1 MHGIDRHRIVPVKA
15 GCAVAEVRQRVVHKS
30 GAVDALCADVLLSQW
45 LIAGTEPVLAIC
57 LPIRLTAKRSARS
70 PQIQH
75 KTDLQNAGCRLHEV
89 HKATSHLRA
98 LPASVRNTHIWWL
111 SAFISTICGGTVVVC
126 VVVSGVVVVVLM
138 VVVSGGIVVCTVV
151 SCIAVVSV

>member
-1 MHGIDRHRIVPVKA
+1 MVRCLPIRCQRCGLVGRNNIANRHILLGNGIHDLLIITVKDRNI
-15 GCAVAEVRQRVVHKS
+15 G
-30 GAVDALCADVLLSQW
+30 G
-45 LIAGTEPVLAIC
+45 EPPLAIC

-75 KTDLQNAGCRLHEV
+75 KIDLQNVGCRLHEV

-98 LPASVRNTHIWWL
+98 LPASVRNTHIWVL
-111 SAFISTICGGTVVVC
+111 SAFISTIRGGSVVVC
-126 VVVSGVVVVVLM
+126 VVLSAAVVVVVM

-151 SCIAVVSV
+151 SCTAVDSV